1 MNTESQ
7 LHSARQELTKLP
19 LLGPALWLYARDP
32 MRKFGFHADIDWRLM
47 PPLVLEQCKLFHKQ
61 ELPWAFFTWA
71 KVNDVVDQRLR
82 SHSAGIAPHEW
93 QSGEHIWLID
103 VVMPFQMEESLLM
116 EIVKFIG
123 KDGQVNAWLPD
134 EKGQLSLRQLSA

>member
-1 MNTESQ
+1 
-7 LHSARQELTKLP
+7 
-19 LLGPALWLYARDP
+19 